1 MRDYLADLIIRI
13 KNGQRAKLPEVT
25 MHPYLPKRYLKI
37 LRLLYQE
44 GYIRGY
50 VEHRNT
56 LTGKVNIKVLLKYGP
71 RGEPIIEDIFQI
83 SKPGRRIYTSIK
95 ALWQP
100 KGSRG
105 VIFLSTTKG
114 FISDRDARFLNL
126 GGEVLF
132 GVY

>member
-13 KNGQRAKLPEVT
+13 KNAQKAGLPEVP

-37 LRLLYQE
+37 LRLLYRE

-50 VEHRNT
+50 VEHWDET
-56 LTGKVNIKVLLKYGP
+56 KGKLIVKVLLKYGV
-71 RGEPIIEDIFQI
+71 RGEPTIEDIFQI

-100 KGSRG
+100 KGGRG
-105 VIFLSTTKG
+105 LIVLATTKG
-114 FISDRDARFLNL
+114 FISDRDARLLNL

-132 GVY
+132 GIY

>member
-13 KNGQRAKLPEVT
+13 KNGQRAGLPEVV

-50 VEHRNT
+50 VEHSDKI
-56 LTGKVNIKVLLKYGP
+56 TGKLIIKVLLKYGV
-71 RGEPIIEDIFQI
+71 RGEPIIEEIFQI
-83 SKPGRRIYTSIK
+83 SKPGRRVYTSIK

-105 VIFLSTTKG
+105 VIILATTKG

-126 GGEVLF
+126 GGEVLL
-132 GVY
+132 GIY